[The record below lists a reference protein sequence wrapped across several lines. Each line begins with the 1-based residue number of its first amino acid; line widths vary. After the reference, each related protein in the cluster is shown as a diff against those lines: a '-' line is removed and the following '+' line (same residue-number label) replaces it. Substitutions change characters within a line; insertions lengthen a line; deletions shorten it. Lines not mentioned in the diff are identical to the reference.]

1 MNCWLRCSNTE
12 YKPFYFGEEYAG
24 DDDQFDKEYSKFGI
38 EYVSHF
44 LNYLSLLKYETILK
58 FRLNDANHS
67 TTKEYY
73 YKHILIPLDSL
84 ILRLGRLSRI

>member
-1 MNCWLRCSNTE
+1 MNCWLRYSNTE

-44 LNYLSLLKYETILK
+44 FELFK
-58 FRLNDANHS
+58 FI
-67 TTKEYY
+67 K
-73 YKHILIPLDSL
+73 I
-84 ILRLGRLSRI
+84 